1 MEAQIPDGTV
11 EELDKEAVE
20 EPRVSNPPFC
30 HLCPFLRKDKAPVDG
45 RCPHSQCQRVCLLE
59 CFRDPAPRD

>member
-20 EPRVSNPPFC
+20 EPRVSKPPFC
-30 HLCPFLRKDKAPVDG
+30 HLCPFLGKDKAPGDS
-45 RCPHSQCQRVCLLE
+45 RCPHSQCQCLCLLE
-59 CFRDPAPRD
+59 CLRDPAPRD